1 MTVNVTGVMMNVSC
15 CCCCCGCE
23 DTGVTVNA
31 VSPGV
36 VRTDIHRHMPFRQ
49 STLVS
54 LTFAPF
60 MWFLMKTAS
69 DGAQTIIHCA
79 AATELDGVSGKCFA

>member
-1 MTVNVTGVMMNVSC
+1 MLLWYDEG
-15 CCCCCGCE
+15 
-23 DTGVTVNA
+23 DTKLTVNA

-54 LTFAPF
+54 LTFTPF
-60 MWFLMKTAS
+60 MWFLMKTAL
-69 DGAQTIIHCA
+69 DGAQTVIYCA
-79 AATELDGVSGKCFA
+79 VAAELKGVSGKCFS

>member
-1 MTVNVTGVMMNVSC
+1 VLSSS
-15 CCCCCGCE
+15 CGCCE
-23 DTGVTVNA
+23 ETKVTVNA

-36 VRTDIHRHMPFRQ
+36 VRTDIHRHMPFKQ
-49 STLVS
+49 SALVS

-69 DGAQTIIHCA
+69 DGAQTVIYCA
-79 AATELDGVSGKCFA
+79 TATELDSVSGKCFA